1 MKLTYQTEN
10 FNPFNNAFLFGDAV
24 KCYFFVKD
32 GQLIMAEE
40 CYFFL
45 MASMRK
51 MRMYIPLTYTLEF
64 FQKLIEREIISKS
77 FSDGIIT
84 FMAFRAEKEADLSR
98 SNTDFYLEAH
108 PLNNI
113 FEIQKEIEI
122 DLIKEITVNNSLL
135 SSINVHNPE
144 NIYAEI
150 YAYENDLDD
159 VILLNPHK
167 RIARCGTGNLLLLTG
182 EKIKI
187 PKQNE
192 GALISPLMENLVTFL
207 HKNKLAEIT
216 EDEIIPFETQKAEEI
231 LLVSDQ
237 KGLFSISKI
246 RNKTFSSDRFSQMLK
261 QWKDSF
267 YTK

>member
-1 MKLTYQTEN
+1 
-10 FNPFNNAFLFGDAV
+10 
-24 KCYFFVKD
+24 
-32 GQLIMAEE
+32 
-40 CYFFL
+40 
-45 MASMRK
+45 
-51 MRMYIPLTYTLEF
+51 
-64 FQKLIEREIISKS
+64 
-77 FSDGIIT
+77 
-84 FMAFRAEKEADLSR
+84 MAFRAEKEADLSR

-122 DLIKEITVNNSLL
+122 DLIKEITVNNSVL